1 MPDVDGRR
9 VQRPTEVE
17 MSGRKK
23 EESRIHARGR
33 CGMAGIGSEGVMS
46 MC

>member
-1 MPDVDGRR
+1 MPDVDGGR

-23 EESRIHARGR
+23 GESRIHARGL
-33 CGMAGIGSEGVMS
+33 CWMAGIGSEGVMM